1 MHPSRPA
8 REFWYATVAGATVAL
23 VCYLVP
29 AVALLVAETEYRALD
44 WRFHLRGPLPPNPEL
59 VIVAIDEASLE
70 AVGQFPWPRR
80 RMAELLDAVEAAGP
94 VLVAFDVLFA
104 EPGEEGGDQALAEAL
119 RRHGNVYLPLFV
131 TEAAPPAWLFDLPA
145 LKEWQ
150 VGASAVRPGGP
161 DARFLYELEG
171 LTAPLP
177 MFCQAA
183 AGLGIVDLVGSG
195 DGVYRDIA
203 LLGVTDLGL
212 VPSLP
217 LVLAAARLGVEPE
230 TVAVLPGEQIQIG
243 DRLLPTDVYGL
254 TPVNFAGPT
263 GTYPYVSARDV
274 LAGDPGAQAALRGR
288 IALIGATA
296 AGLYD
301 LRPSPFDASFRGVE
315 ALANATGNV
324 LAGDAVRF
332 PRETKGVALSILLA
346 IGVAAQVGLL
356 PGMWSWVSGMAVMF
370 AYWVLAVEGF
380 ARGNVA
386 LPIVPTTAA
395 CIAALVAGL
404 AARLMTA
411 ERQQRRAVS
420 VFSRF
425 VPPSIAEQLV
435 DADLDAATRGQRR
448 VVTVLFGD
456 IRNSSV
462 YARRLSPED
471 LVEAL
476 NHFFSE
482 SHGVVWRHG
491 GTLDKF
497 LGDGVLAF
505 FNAPAEQPDHALR
518 AVRAALD
525 LVAAVN
531 SNQELW
537 DFHGLR
543 DLCIGVG
550 IATGEVVVGYVGS
563 QQRMQYTVIGATV
576 NLASRLQDL
585 ARDLGVEVLI
595 SGDTYQQVAEWVEAE
610 DVGTHLIRGFDEPVR
625 VYRLLSIRGQGGSGA

>member
-1 MHPSRPA
+1 
-8 REFWYATVAGATVAL
+8 
-23 VCYLVP
+23 
-29 AVALLVAETEYRALD
+29 
-44 WRFHLRGPLPPNPEL
+44 
-59 VIVAIDEASLE
+59 
-70 AVGQFPWPRR
+70 
-80 RMAELLDAVEAAGP
+80 
-94 VLVAFDVLFA
+94 
-104 EPGEEGGDQALAEAL
+104 
-119 RRHGNVYLPLFV
+119 
-131 TEAAPPAWLFDLPA
+131 
-145 LKEWQ
+145 
-150 VGASAVRPGGP
+150 
-161 DARFLYELEG
+161 
-171 LTAPLP
+171 
-177 MFCQAA
+177 
-183 AGLGIVDLVGSG
+183 
-195 DGVYRDIA
+195 
-203 LLGVTDLGL
+203 
-212 VPSLP
+212 
-217 LVLAAARLGVEPE
+217 
-230 TVAVLPGEQIQIG
+230 
-243 DRLLPTDVYGL
+243 
-254 TPVNFAGPT
+254 
-263 GTYPYVSARDV
+263 
-274 LAGDPGAQAALRGR
+274 
-288 IALIGATA
+288 
-296 AGLYD
+296 
-301 LRPSPFDASFRGVE
+301 
-315 ALANATGNV
+315 V